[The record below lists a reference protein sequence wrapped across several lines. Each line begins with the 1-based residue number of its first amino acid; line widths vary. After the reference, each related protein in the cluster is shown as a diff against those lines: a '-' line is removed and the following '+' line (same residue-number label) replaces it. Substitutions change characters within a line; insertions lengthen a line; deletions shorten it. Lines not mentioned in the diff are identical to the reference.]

1 MANPS
6 AAHEPSMEEILASIR
21 QIISEDGEGAEAGK
35 AAAQAEPTPTASPEP
50 SAEPEAY
57 ESVVS
62 RFDAEP
68 EPMPKIEPEKMIR
81 DEMARPQPFARTPEP
96 PAEDYDDAP
105 PPPRFAPQ
113 PGRQITP
120 AESPL
125 LSPEQRAA
133 VSGSFGALAQTMLAQ
148 NSRTLEEV
156 VGEMLQPMLKS
167 WLDDNLPSLVERMV
181 KEEIERVSRG
191 RR

>member
-21 QIISEDGEGAEAGK
+21 QIISEDGESAGTAK
-35 AAAQAEPTPTASPEP
+35 APPAAQGQATAPSEP
-50 SAEPEAY
+50 SSERETY

-68 EPMPKIEPEKMIR
+68 EPMSMTEPEPMHHEQI
-81 DEMARPQPFARTPEP
+81 RPQSFAQNAV
-96 PAEDYDDAP
+96 PAEDYDDA
-105 PPPRFAPQ
+105 AAHVAAT
-113 PGRQITP
+113 PGRQLGP
-120 AESPL
+120 ADSPL
-125 LSPEQRAA
+125 LSPGQRAA
-133 VSGSFGALAQTMLAQ
+133 VSGSFGALAQTILAQ
-148 NSRTLEEV
+148 NSRSLEDV
-156 VGEMLQPMLKS
+156 VSEALQPMLKS

-181 KEEIERVSRG
+181 REEIERVSRG

>member
-21 QIISEDGEGAEAGK
+21 QIISEDGEGAGSAKAG
-35 AAAQAEPTPTASPEP
+35 AAAAEPPPPSSEQADEP
-50 SAEPEAY
+50 ATY

-68 EPMPKIEPEKMIR
+68 EPAPMIEPEPVRKDVI
-81 DEMARPQPFARTPEP
+81 RPQSFAMTPESP
-96 PAEDYDDAP
+96 SEDYDEPPFQSRLAAP
-105 PPPRFAPQ
+105 AT
-113 PGRQITP
+113 RQAAV
-120 AESPL
+120 AEGPL
-125 LSPEQRAA
+125 LSPEQHEA
-133 VSGSFGALAQTMLAQ
+133 VSNSFGALAQTMLAQ
-148 NSRTLEEV
+148 NSRTLEDV
-156 VGEMLQPMLKS
+156 VAEMLQPMLKS
-167 WLDDNLPSLVERMV
+167 WLDDNLPSIVERMV

>member
-1 MANPS
+1 MANPN

-21 QIISEDGEGAEAGK
+21 QIISEDGEGAGSAKAG
-35 AAAQAEPTPTASPEP
+35 AVQAEAPPPPSTEQADEP
-50 SAEPEAY
+50 ATY

-68 EPMPKIEPEKMIR
+68 EPAPMIEPEPMREEAI
-81 DEMARPQPFARTPEP
+81 RPQPFARTPEP

-105 PPPRFAPQ
+105 FQSRLAAPA
-113 PGRQITP
+113 RREIAP
-120 AESPL
+120 AEGPL
-125 LSPEQRAA
+125 LSPEQREA
-133 VSGSFGALAQTMLAQ
+133 VSSSFGALAQTMLAQ

-156 VGEMLQPMLKS
+156 VAEMLQPMLKS
-167 WLDDNLPSLVERMV
+167 WLDDNLPSIVERMV

>member
-21 QIISEDGEGAEAGK
+21 QIISEDGEGAGSAKVGAVQGDATPAPSTE
-35 AAAQAEPTPTASPEP
+35 QADEPAT
-50 SAEPEAY
+50 Y

-68 EPMPKIEPEKMIR
+68 EPAMIEPEPMREEAI
-81 DEMARPQPFARTPEP
+81 RPQPFARTPDP
-96 PAEDYDDAP
+96 PAEGYDDAP
-105 PPPRFAPQ
+105 RQSRLAAPA
-113 PGRQITP
+113 RREIAP
-120 AESPL
+120 AEGPL
-125 LSPEQRAA
+125 LSPQQGAA
-133 VSGSFGALAQTMLAQ
+133 VSGSFGALAQTILAQ
-148 NSRTLEEV
+148 NSRTLEDIV
-156 VGEMLQPMLKS
+156 AEMLQPMLKS
-167 WLDDNLPSLVERMV
+167 WLDDNLPSVVERMV